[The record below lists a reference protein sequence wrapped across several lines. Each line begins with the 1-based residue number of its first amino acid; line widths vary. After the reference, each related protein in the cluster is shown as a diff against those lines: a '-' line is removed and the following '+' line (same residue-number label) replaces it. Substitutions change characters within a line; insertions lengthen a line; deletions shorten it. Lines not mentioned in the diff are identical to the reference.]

1 MEDRRSFF
9 KKVIGTIG
17 LATLLLKSRLAFAKK
32 LAVKLD
38 KVPALSKV
46 GGSVEVKLA
55 GVQILLVRRS
65 EKEIAGLSPICT
77 HQSCPLK
84 YNAKSA
90 NLNCTCHGSAFALSG
105 KVLKGPATK
114 DLKTFPVAID
124 GDRIIVTVN

>member
-9 KKVIGTIG
+9 KKVIGLVG
-17 LATLLLKSRLAFAKK
+17 FATLLSKSRLAFAKK
-32 LAVKLD
+32 LAIKLD

-65 EKEIAGLSPICT
+65 EKEIAGLSTICT

-84 YNAKSA
+84 YNAKTA
-90 NLNCTCHGSAFALSG
+90 NLHCSCHGSAFALSG

-114 DLKTFPVAID
+114 DLKTFPAALD
-124 GDRIIVTVN
+124 GDRIIITVN

>member
-9 KKVIGTIG
+9 KKVLGMIGV
-17 LATLLLKSRLAFAKK
+17 ATLLSKSRIAFAKK
-32 LAVKLD
+32 LAIKLD

-55 GVQILLVRRS
+55 GAPVLLVRRS
-65 EKEIAGLSPICT
+65 EKEIVGLSPVCT

-84 YNAKSA
+84 YNAKTA
-90 NLNCTCHGSAFALSG
+90 NLDCSCHGSAFALSG

-114 DLKTFPVAID
+114 DLKTYPAALD
-124 GDRIIVTVN
+124 GDRVIVTVE